1 MTERINTLLQWIVEG
16 EHKALRMPLD
26 AQTLEGIR
34 AQIQR
39 EDLPLVKR
47 AARRLRLL
55 LENERVCVREDER
68 IPGIRTIPEFP
79 DIYADGEKE
88 RIFAGHFMHEQ
99 GRVCNI
105 SSDFEGVLRE
115 GLLARR
121 ARAEKTMAEG
131 RGDRDFLEAAIET
144 IDAVI
149 AFADRYAD
157 AMPDGAGLKD
167 AMRYGAKDF
176 LNALRMFRMLHLSLW
191 ASNVYHNTVGRFDQ
205 YMWPYLKA
213 DLDKGMT
220 NEEALELLEEFF
232 LTFNRDSDLYTG
244 MQQGDN
250 GQSMMLGGCDKDGN
264 DASNAL
270 TGLCL
275 TASLEMRRIDP
286 KINLRVNKDTP
297 SGSVRILHQAHQAG
311 PGLPPVRQRR
321 CGHSWPGQAW
331 LRP

>member
-47 AARRLRLL
+47 AALRLRLL

-105 SSDFEGVLRE
+105 SSDWEGVLRG

-121 ARAEKTMAEG
+121 
-131 RGDRDFLEAAIET
+131 EAGSADMRTT
-144 IDAVI
+144 IDAVL
-149 AFADRYAD
+149 AYADRYGD
-157 AMPDGAGLKD
+157 PELSHDL
-167 AMRYGAKDF
+167 RYGA
-176 LNALRMFRMLHLSLW
+176 
-191 ASNVYHNTVGRFDQ
+191 GR
-205 YMWPYLKA
+205 
-213 DLDKGMT
+213 
-220 NEEALELLEEFF
+220 
-232 LTFNRDSDLYTG
+232 
-244 MQQGDN
+244 
-250 GQSMMLGGCDKDGN
+250 C
-264 DASNAL
+264 
-270 TGLCL
+270 
-275 TASLEMRRIDP
+275 
-286 KINLRVNKDTP
+286 V
-297 SGSVRILHQAHQAG
+297 
-311 PGLPPVRQRR
+311 
-321 CGHSWPGQAW
+321 
-331 LRP
+331 